1 MARQPRFYF
10 SFRSPYSWLAYHDLS
25 KHHPGVMQDLDW
37 WPFWEPDEQ
46 SERLLADLG
55 GRFIYTPMSKEKHLY
70 VLRDVRRLVEQ
81 RGLAVTWP
89 LDHEPWWE
97 LAHLAYFAA
106 VDAGRGM
113 AFIDR
118 VYRARWQEGRNI
130 CDRETLSELA
140 EEVGIPGVSAR
151 EAADQDDMRRRGANA
166 LLAIERDG
174 VFGVPFFINRSHK
187 FWGVDRLSDFLQSLQ
202 SDAGGA
208 AKAAQEAGRLPM
220 MLAGDPRAT
229 DQGHA
234 GGCG

>member
-1 MARQPRFYF
+1 MTRQPRFYF
-10 SFRSPYSWLAYHDLS
+10 SFRSPYSWLAHHDLS
-25 KHHPGVMQDLDW
+25 KHYPGVMPDLDW
-37 WPFWEPDEQ
+37 RPFWEPDGQ
-46 SERLLADLG
+46 SERLLTDLG

-89 LDHEPWWE
+89 LDHKPCWE

-130 CDRETLSELA
+130 CDRETVSELA
-140 EEVGIPGVSAR
+140 EEVGVSGVLAR
-151 EAADQDDMRRRGANA
+151 EAAEQDDMRRRGANA

-174 VFGVPFFINRSHK
+174 VFGVPFFIHRSHK
-187 FWGVDRLSDFLQSLQ
+187 FWGVDRLADFLHALR

-208 AKAAQEAGRLPM
+208 VKAAEEAGRLPM
-220 MLAGDPRAT
+220 MLADDPRAT